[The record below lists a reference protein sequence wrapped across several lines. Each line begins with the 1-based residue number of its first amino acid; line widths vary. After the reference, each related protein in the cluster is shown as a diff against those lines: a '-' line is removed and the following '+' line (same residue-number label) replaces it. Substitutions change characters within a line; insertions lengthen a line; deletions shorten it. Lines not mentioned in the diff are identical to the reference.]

1 MLEVGYRRENL
12 IFQAIGCLALAA
24 GGVWFAR
31 LDTGYFQL
39 TLLGWLMAAAMPVVA
54 IALVRRGFVGSL
66 ALREVRDGLEI
77 RTLYAAQ
84 DFAWSGLQSVH
95 RETLQQSSAFG
106 LIKQTIAGYL
116 VFTGRNRS
124 GEEVTIKLHEDL
136 LDWPKKS
143 LSELQ
148 DEVVDRWTRSQ
159 TDRQYAA
166 PAPPPARTP
175 VSPVV
180 PTFGRRLV

>member
-12 IFQAIGCLALAA
+12 IFQSIGCLALAA
-24 GGVWFAR
+24 GGVWLAQ

-54 IALVRRGFVGSL
+54 FALVRRGFDGSL
-66 ALREVRDGLEI
+66 ALRELRDGLEI

-84 DFAWSGLQSVH
+84 DFAWKDLQSVH
-95 RETLQQSSAFG
+95 RETLQQSGAFG
-106 LIKQTIAGYL
+106 LIKQTIVGYL

-124 GEEVTIKLHEDL
+124 GENITIKLHEDL

-143 LSELQ
+143 LDQLQ
-148 DEVVDRWTRSQ
+148 NEVVARWRQSQ
-159 TDRQYAA
+159 TDRQSAA
-166 PAPPPARTP
+166 FAPRPASPA
-175 VSPVV
+175 V
-180 PTFGRRLV
+180 PNFGRRSV

>member
-1 MLEVGYRRENL
+1 MLEIGYRRENL
-12 IFQAIGCLALAA
+12 IFQAVGCLALAA

-54 IALVRRGFVGSL
+54 IALVRRGFDGSL

-84 DFAWSGLQSVH
+84 DFAWKDLQSVH

-124 GEEVTIKLHEDL
+124 GEGVTIKLHEDL
-136 LDWPKKS
+136 LDWPKKT
-143 LSELQ
+143 LSKLQ
-148 DEVVDRWTRSQ
+148 DEVVERWTQGQ
-159 TDRQYAA
+159 TDRQFAA
-166 PAPPPARTP
+166 PAPRPGSPAA
-175 VSPVV
+175 
-180 PTFGRRLV
+180 PTFGRRSV